1 MAEADTQPLEEKP
14 DGQEEE
20 EVERG
25 GVWGWLVPLPYS
37 HLDPNLV
44 SLKESKV
51 TVGREADVVIDE
63 SLFEGNDENR
73 KWLKVSRVHFE
84 VRREHGRAELLDKS
98 SNGTFINE
106 VRVGKEKPSRLAHLD
121 EIGVLEC
128 DFALYYYIDEGL
140 LKLQLDE
147 DLRSKYLVGRLL
159 GKGASASVKE
169 VFTRVGHERR
179 AIKIIDKEGEQYS
192 ESEDLMREV
201 DVLKGIKHP
210 CIAEIVEVVET
221 ERNVS
226 IIMEYAAGGDLFEQV
241 SEDNDSGKLVEHN
254 AKIQFY
260 QIAHAIAFLHSK
272 NICHRDLKL
281 ENILL
286 AKSGPTSRIK
296 VTDFGLSKKWSSTSL
311 LKTFVGTPTYM
322 APEVIRGAGQPSWDM
337 VPYSCKSDCWS
348 LGVILYILLSG
359 QQPFVRNR
367 SSMDNL
373 KKSVMAGAF
382 TMKGSRWEKVSEEGK
397 ELVTKLLQVDPDKRL
412 SAKEILEA
420 SWFTGDTETVN
431 SALEVIGLDE
441 LDSIPSEEELDRE
454 DSGVGHSG
462 GSTSTP
468 SDARGTLNHSG
479 DSGAGT
485 AGQDV
490 DSASEEDSVP
500 RRVLGKRRGEQ
511 PASGDRSEKKAGD
524 GAGVPI
530 YATGMALRPRV
541 RRSRGLTEVK
551 KRAAGQSK

>member
-1 MAEADTQPLEEKP
+1 MAEVDTQPLEEQP
-14 DGQEEE
+14 ASQEYEV
-20 EVERG
+20 EVERDE
-25 GVWGWLVPLPYS
+25 VWGWLVPLPCS
-37 HLDPNLV
+37 HLDLNLV
-44 SLKESKV
+44 SLKEGRV

-84 VRREHGRAELLDKS
+84 VIRKGQGRAALLDKS

-159 GKGASASVKE
+159 GEGASASVKE
-169 VFTRVGHERR
+169 VFTRDGHERR
-179 AIKIIDKEGEQYS
+179 AIKIIAKEGEQYS

-201 DVLKGIKHP
+201 DVLRGIKHP

-221 ERNVS
+221 EKNVS

-241 SEDNDSGKLVEHN
+241 SEDNDSGKLVERN

-359 QQPFVRNR
+359 QQPFVRSR

-373 KKSVMAGAF
+373 KRSVMAGTF

-397 ELVTKLLQVDPDKRL
+397 ELVAKLLQVF
-412 SAKEILEA
+412 
-420 SWFTGDTETVN
+420 FTLFLVSN
-431 SALEVIGLDE
+431 SLYLPK
-441 LDSIPSEEELDRE
+441 LR
-454 DSGVGHSG
+454 GV
-462 GSTSTP
+462 
-468 SDARGTLNHSG
+468 
-479 DSGAGT
+479 
-485 AGQDV
+485 
-490 DSASEEDSVP
+490 
-500 RRVLGKRRGEQ
+500 K
-511 PASGDRSEKKAGD
+511 
-524 GAGVPI
+524 
-530 YATGMALRPRV
+530 
-541 RRSRGLTEVK
+541 
-551 KRAAGQSK
+551 